1 MNISYE
7 IPQDIERELCIHGP
21 DINQEAKEAYL
32 IDLYRQG
39 RISHRQFAEA
49 LGLNR
54 YEADGVLKRHQV
66 SPNVTAQEMRA
77 QAMSLKDARPE

>member
-7 IPQDIERELCIHGP
+7 IPQDIERELRTNGP
-21 DINQEAKEAYL
+21 DINREAKESYL

-39 RISHRQFAEA
+39 RISHRQLADA

-54 YEADGVLKRHQV
+54 YETDGVLKRHKV

-77 QAMSLKDARPE
+77 QATSLKDARPE